1 MFAAATRAIVSA
13 GKPVFGTPTAFAV
26 STEPPPRC
34 RRPRICGSGRRT
46 PQQGAGWPVPR
57 GARGATLGSEMF
69 VYYYGHGPGGVAEV
83 GEALLDLLRNRPEIG
98 DIAYRQAEDLRAR
111 VGPGLAGF
119 AKAVRLEVG
128 DPIVGPG
135 DTLIP
140 VSWVATGAPGLFP
153 RLDGELVVSEVG
165 DELTQIVFRGSYDPP
180 LGGVGEALDRVVLHR
195 LAEATVKRFVDG
207 VITAVSDRIV
217 QEAAEASG
225 R

>member
-1 MFAAATRAIVSA
+1 
-13 GKPVFGTPTAFAV
+13 
-26 STEPPPRC
+26 
-34 RRPRICGSGRRT
+34 
-46 PQQGAGWPVPR
+46 
-57 GARGATLGSEMF
+57 MF